1 MMKAN
6 FGDTSAKET
15 LLGIYDGKLK
25 SNNIYLIILGLFFF
39 IGLYHGGGG
48 GILLWF
54 FVLVTIASR
63 VCLQKQIARVKQIRS
78 GEGKV

>member
-6 FGDTSAKET
+6 FGDTSAKER

-25 SNNIYLIILGLFFF
+25 SNNLYLIILGLFFF

-48 GILLWF
+48 GF
-54 FVLVTIASR
+54 F
-63 VCLQKQIARVKQIRS
+63 S
-78 GEGKV
+78 GFSF